1 MATRRQITHT
11 SYARIIESQACPHCK
26 AGIGKACVFEENRP
40 YGMHYQRRSAFLR
53 KRDAMKV
60 ARRLEAE
67 RKAK

>member
-26 AGIGKACVFEENRP
+26 AGLDQPCVFETSRP
-40 YGMHYQRRSAFLR
+40 YGMHHQRRSAFLR

-60 ARRLEAE
+60 SRRLQAE
-67 RKAK
+67 RTQQ